1 MIRRPPRST
10 RHDTLFPYT
19 TLFRSKLGPRNDF
32 WHSDISFG
40 EKPPLGSMLYAME
53 ITEGRS
59 ATMFCNMYAAYEGL
73 SDGLKKVLDGLTAMH
88 SAELLVREVPSRLS
102 VKEAPSAV
110 QHPVVRTHP
119 GTGRKALYVNPS
131 GRAHV

>member
-1 MIRRPPRST
+1 
-10 RHDTLFPYT
+10 
-19 TLFRSKLGPRNDF
+19 
-32 WHSDISFG
+32 
-40 EKPPLGSMLYAME
+40 MLYAME

-59 ATMFCNMYAAYEGL
+59 DTMFCNMYAAYEGL

-119 GTGRKALYVNPS
+119 GTGRKALYVNPHYTTHRS
-131 GRAHV
+131 EEHPSELQSLMRISYAVFWLKKKKKQNNNR